1 MNAALALVQCVADP
15 ATATQL
21 SKMGALELLQ
31 TVNSSEQLRSNSS
44 VNAFNKMLDFNLSAK
59 YSLGGSL
66 ANHNVIEDRFYDAGQ
81 LRPESKFLSLEEHVQ
96 REVDGLRPVLLVNC
110 KADPVKIT
118 AEEASEK
125 SSRVSSKAGTSR
137 RKKRDKEAA
146 AAAEAERL
154 KLEKE
159 GDAYRPPMD
168 NDLLTYIEEVRQHI
182 LPIPNTQEQ
191 IIALAQYVSERMGG
205 PVPKDK
211 LLQFPWQLHLA
222 ELKHELKSNIIP
234 IGKIRSGIHIHR
246 ALLYKVLADKLGM
259 PCTLVRG
266 EYNRAWNEI
275 RYAATQDNS
284 TANYAPSLYVLDLM
298 HDPGSLLRTDSAEA
312 VLYKS
317 I

>member
-1 MNAALALVQCVADP
+1 MADGEAP
-15 ATATQL
+15 TTSVKLHRSEKKARKVLGKLGL
-21 SKMGALELLQ
+21 SPCPDVMRVTIKKSKDILFVIQNPDVFKVPESDTYIIYGE
-31 TVNSSEQLRSNSS
+31 
-44 VNAFNKMLDFNLSAK
+44 AK
-59 YSLGGSL
+59 
-66 ANHNVIEDRFYDAGQ
+66 IEDLNAQ
-81 LRPESKFLSLEEHVQ
+81 Q
-96 REVDGLRPVLLVNC
+96 Q
-110 KADPVKIT
+110 
-118 AEEASEK
+118 
-125 SSRVSSKAGTSR
+125 
-137 RKKRDKEAA
+137 A

-168 NDLLTYIEEVRQHI
+168 NDLLAYIEEVRQHI

-211 LLQFPWQLHLA
+211 LLEFPWQLHLA

-266 EYNRAWNEI
+266 DYNRAWNEI